1 MSAVGPDS
9 DLLYHGTCLPDK
21 ILRDG
26 VLERAVL
33 GYECISLTR
42 SLDVA
47 KYFAVMQ
54 REEYDETGGVF
65 VFRRSDLIQA
75 GYDLVPF
82 HDPLFGEEAR
92 DEQEEQIWD
101 DIPLD
106 TGLLLRVDRF
116 SFNLNVPAPPPMK
129 NFSMPIEGPRL

>member
-1 MSAVGPDS
+1 MGTDS

-33 GYECISLTR
+33 GYECVSLTR

-65 VFRRSDLIQA
+65 VFRRADLINA

-82 HDPLFGEEAR
+82 HDTLFGDEAR
-92 DEQEEQIWD
+92 DEQEEQIWA

-116 SFNLNVPAPPPMK
+116 SFDLDVPSPPVMK
-129 NFSMPIEGPRL
+129 SESASPSL